1 MDLIDQVLH
10 LRLLLC
16 DDIYDLCIRRLI
28 RDQVAN
34 ADTVCMSLHIFSDNI
49 LESIDEVG
57 RGNITEIITD
67 TLDQTDTAPT
77 KDALVDL
84 TAHHSPIPDF
94 NYIIGCRVVL
104 VGVLLAKRLFL
115 VLQCQWRQDL
125 REDIEIADILTAL
138 E

>member
-34 ADTVCMSLHIFSDNI
+34 ADTVCMSLHIFSYNI
-49 LESIDEVG
+49 LESIDKVG
-57 RGNITEIITD
+57 RGNITEIITN
-67 TLDQTDTAPT
+67 TLDQTDTAST

-94 NYIIGCRVVL
+94 NDIIGCRVVL
-104 VGVLLAKRLFL
+104 IRILLAKRLLL
-115 VLQCQWRQDL
+115 VFQCQWRQDL
-125 REDIEIADILTAL
+125 RNHVEIADILAAL